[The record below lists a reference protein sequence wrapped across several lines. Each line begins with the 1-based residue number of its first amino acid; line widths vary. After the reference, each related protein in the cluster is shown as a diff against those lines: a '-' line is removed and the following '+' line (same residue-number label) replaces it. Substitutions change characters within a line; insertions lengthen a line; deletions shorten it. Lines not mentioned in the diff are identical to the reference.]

1 MKKTST
7 TNILAK
13 IFKKT
18 PEKKVKKKTKPKVA
32 KKSTPPKAKV
42 VKKNIPVKKTKTK
55 KVTATKIKK
64 NLKTVSKKAAPEKVE
79 IKTDNLRISKSNE
92 VKPEI
97 KKVKKQETE
106 KREYKVKDYVVY
118 PKHGVGQ
125 ITEFKKINIGGI
137 DVETYV
143 LKFEKDK
150 ANGMVPVNKQSH
162 LRPLATIN
170 QVNKCISILKSK
182 PKIKRSMWSR
192 RAQEYE
198 AKISSGKIYELAE
211 VVRDLNKGDD
221 LMVDQSYSERQLF
234 EKAYERILSEFQI
247 VMGVSLEDT
256 QKKLDKALKRN
267 LEGQPKT
274 IAAPTKIKDPAADPD
289 ADSVQITDTENLT
302 SGDQLQAVE
311 RVLKRTRGIA
321 SYEII
326 SEKKLIGLLEPWL
339 GTGNVTADL
348 PIPVMIDVI
357 LNPEK
362 RFNEKGLRIELS
374 AVAPGAKLD
383 THGRWRQNLERGL
396 QTMRILAG
404 LILMLVTIATATVI
418 IFATRAGLGTN
429 KETVEVLHLIGA
441 HDKFISRQ
449 FERQFLTL
457 SLLSCIIGYGAA
469 AGIFHM
475 LFILMTDME
484 DMQFYL
490 LLLGVPFLSILMTW
504 LIIRNFVIRT
514 LAKAL

>member
-1 MKKTST
+1 MKNIKMKKTST

-32 KKSTPPKAKV
+32 KKPTPPKAKV
-42 VKKNIPVKKTKTK
+42 VKKNIPVKKTKAT

-64 NLKTVSKKAAPEKVE
+64 NLKTVSKKAAPKKVE

-106 KREYKVKDYVVY
+106 KKEYKVKDYVVY

-247 VMGVSLEDT
+247 VMSVSPEDT

-267 LEGQPKT
+267 LEGQAKA
-274 IAAPTKIKDPAADPD
+274 IAAPTKIAEPAAEPD
-289 ADSVQITDTENLT
+289 SDSEPITDTE
-302 SGDQLQAVE
+302 D
-311 RVLKRTRGIA
+311 
-321 SYEII
+321 
-326 SEKKLIGLLEPWL
+326 
-339 GTGNVTADL
+339 
-348 PIPVMIDVI
+348 
-357 LNPEK
+357 
-362 RFNEKGLRIELS
+362 
-374 AVAPGAKLD
+374 
-383 THGRWRQNLERGL
+383 
-396 QTMRILAG
+396 
-404 LILMLVTIATATVI
+404 
-418 IFATRAGLGTN
+418 
-429 KETVEVLHLIGA
+429 
-441 HDKFISRQ
+441 
-449 FERQFLTL
+449 
-457 SLLSCIIGYGAA
+457 
-469 AGIFHM
+469 
-475 LFILMTDME
+475 
-484 DMQFYL
+484 
-490 LLLGVPFLSILMTW
+490 
-504 LIIRNFVIRT
+504 
-514 LAKAL
+514 